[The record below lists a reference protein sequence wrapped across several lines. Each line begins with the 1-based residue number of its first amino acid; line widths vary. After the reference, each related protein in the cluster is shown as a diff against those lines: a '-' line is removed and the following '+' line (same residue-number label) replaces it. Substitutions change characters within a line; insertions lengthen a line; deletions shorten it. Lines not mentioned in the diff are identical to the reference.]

1 MHNGWQRGKAA
12 SGRAGQHSLAFVASG
27 GSSFIY
33 FPSRKTLLPIPHL
46 TNTMVLSASNLKMHL
61 LFTPS
66 QKNAFCL
73 SDESH
78 LSQRQQLMRHS
89 TESFYSNHRALINI
103 SIFLKANSFHS
114 NTETEA
120 ECDFGR
126 VLLQIFMQSL
136 FCFGFFWTKW
146 DLTWAAPSLCNGF
159 IAIQK

>member
-1 MHNGWQRGKAA
+1 MAERKSCFRPSWAA
-12 SGRAGQHSLAFVASG
+12 QPRLCGLWRIQFHLFSQQKDSVTNPTPDQHYGFVSKQPENAF
-27 GSSFIY
+27 
-33 FPSRKTLLPIPHL
+33 TLHTKP
-46 TNTMVLSASNLKMHL
+46 
-61 LFTPS
+61 
-66 QKNAFCL
+66 KNAFSL